1 MAGSCGRPE
10 TRAMPFDDTNYKSVP
25 DPAPPP
31 PSKRLSRR
39 EEAFVLIVCMAVAVA
54 LIVLPVSA
62 AAFGDIVHYLQ
73 HR

>member
-1 MAGSCGRPE
+1 
-10 TRAMPFDDTNYKSVP
+10 MPFDDTNYKSP
-25 DPAPPP
+25 LDPAPPP

-39 EEAFVLIVCMAVAVA
+39 DEAFVLIVCLAVAVA

-62 AAFGDIVHYLQ
+62 AAFGDIVRYLQ